1 MPQQTDA
8 LKRWLF
14 RAGIAYLTGTALAC
28 GWLLF
33 ASTAQPEFTA
43 TECILLSLL
52 AGVVTGGWYIGGW
65 WVRRQAAEGIIAPT
79 LENAMN
85 TLLFAGVLLIGPLL
99 FVPAIVAGL
108 LRLRRLTRD

>member
-28 GWLLF
+28 VWLLLTGAADF
-33 ASTAQPEFTA
+33 SGA
-43 TECILLSLL
+43 ECILLSLL